1 MIQTTEEATTVDPHV
16 AAEEEAAEDFR
27 DRWMR
32 AEAEIA
38 NVRTRARRDV
48 DEARLYAVQKFAT
61 DVVEGVENVRRG
73 LESLPAATPGEP
85 KIVGDLRVGFA
96 GIERNFL
103 ALLKRNGIE
112 REDAIGV
119 PFDPNRH
126 QAMSE
131 QVSDAR
137 PGTVVHALTAS
148 WTLNGRLLRPAMV
161 VVAEAAP
168 SPIAAGQ

>member
-1 MIQTTEEATTVDPHV
+1 MIQPPEQ
-16 AAEEEAAEDFR
+16 EAAKAEPEVASDKVADDFR

-32 AEAEIA
+32 AEAETA

-61 DVVEGVENVRRG
+61 DVVEGVENLRRG
-73 LESLPAATPGEP
+73 LESLPAVVPGEP
-85 KIVGDLRVGFA
+85 KTIGDLRDGFA

-112 REDAIGV
+112 RENSVGV

-126 QAMSE
+126 QAMAE
-131 QVSDAR
+131 QDSDAR
-137 PGTVVHALTAS
+137 PGTVVRALSAG
-148 WTLNGRLLRPAMV
+148 WTLNGRLLRPSMV
-161 VVAEAAP
+161 VVAKAAP
-168 SPIAAGQ
+168 PPIDPGA